1 MKTMKTRNHP
11 DNRPSR
17 SGLSK
22 LSLLAALALG
32 SVLLSTG
39 CMLSS
44 ETEAQVEIAGVLQGD
59 AQGSALAKSATEVE
73 GAIVTAHEVS
83 VNGVVGPAVA
93 QSQTN
98 AQGAFTLKTNLKGA
112 RKLIVRAVHSGT
124 EWSAHFEG
132 TLTSTAPAH
141 TRPLNLE
148 SSVAAAVWLELQKT
162 PEGRT
167 VHSSEVTVA
176 VDADVALAARG
187 AFRGSDTA
195 RARIL
200 THLATVVEEGSKARE
215 AVTVAVY
222 ARAQAAQERASAEA
236 AFEASLRAAGTDTAA
251 IRAARKTFVRAVLDA
266 DAHAGLDV
274 VIQARSR
281 EAAYHALVFACEREN
296 LSDSARAALTRNAAK
311 ILASAS
317 DAALQAQFTAAGA
330 AEARIEDVAEAGAAY
345 EAAISVAATQA
356 ACDTA
361 IGRYRAA
368 MRAHFDSAFV
378 SVSVAVNAVAS
389 TIDSISVALDA
400 DVTAEA
406 GSQGVGE
413 AYAEAHAE
421 ARARVIVALAAVSDQ
436 AKAAATADVV
446 AFLQVHAGS

>member
-1 MKTMKTRNHP
+1 MKTQTPHHKT
-11 DNRPSR
+11 S
-17 SGLSK
+17 SFLGLAKGSV
-22 LSLLAALALG
+22 LAGLALG
-32 SVLLSTG
+32 TLLMSTG

-44 ETEAQVEIAGVLQGD
+44 DTEAQAEIAGVLQGD
-59 AQGSALAKSATEVE
+59 AATGTMLGKSATEVE

-93 QSQTN
+93 QSQTD

-124 EWSAHFEG
+124 EWSARFEG
-132 TLTSTAPAH
+132 TLSSGTSAQ

-176 VDADVALAARG
+176 VDADAAVAARA

-200 THLATVVEEGSKARE
+200 VHLAKVVEEGSKARE
-215 AVTVAVY
+215 AVTTAIY
-222 ARAQAAQERASAEA
+222 ARAQAAQARVEAEA
-236 AFEASLRAAGTDTAA
+236 AFEASLRAAASDTAA
-251 IRAARKTFVRAVLDA
+251 IRAARKAFVRAVLDA
-266 DAHAGLDV
+266 DVDAGLDV
-274 VIQARSR
+274 VIEARSR
-281 EAAYHALVFACEREN
+281 EAAYQAIVIASAHAQI
-296 LSDSARAALTRNAAK
+296 SDSARAALSRNAAK

-317 DAALQAQFTAAGA
+317 NSALQAQFTVAGA
-330 AEARIEDVAEAGAAY
+330 AEARIEDVAEAGATF
-345 EAAISVAATQA
+345 EAAIAAAVSPA
-356 ACDTA
+356 ACDSA
-361 IGRYRAA
+361 LRHYRNEV
-368 MRAHFDSAFV
+368 RAHFDSAFTGL
-378 SVSVAVNAVAS
+378 SVALEQVSSAM
-389 TIDSISVALDA
+389 DSMSVALDA
-400 DVTAEA
+400 GVKSDA
-406 GSQGVGE
+406 GSEAVGE

-421 ARARVIVALAAVSDQ
+421 ARARVILVVAALVEQ
-436 AKAAATADVV
+436 KKASATADVV